1 MIDDPFAL
9 YSASLT
15 SAATRH
21 YAIVPS
27 DTQDLPTLPRRLV
40 FQTSGS
46 AVIRDAG
53 GVDITYDRLAGEVL
67 DFRAV
72 RVLQTGT
79 TAQLVAWV

>member
-1 MIDDPFAL
+1 MIDDPSFLHAT
-9 YSASLT
+9 SLT
-15 SAATRH
+15 SAATQH
-21 YAIVPS
+21 YTIVPS
-27 DTQDLPTLPRRLV
+27 DTQDLPALPRRLV

-72 RVLQTGT
+72 RVMQTGT
-79 TAQLVAWV
+79 TAQLVAWI